1 MLAVLLLSTV
11 TQALPGSWEVGYATW
26 YTGVPNGGGSCEFPK
41 EVTASF
47 PFGMYAAIDYTL
59 YDDSKA
65 CGVCYEVECTGN
77 PSWTTELCECKAT
90 SVVLQADSSCC
101 TRDHNTPHFDLNP
114 AARAAILQND
124 CGNMAVRFRQVACT
138 YNSEGK
144 NVQIVPK
151 PGTTEWWYAFFVWD
165 VAETGQVVKARIK
178 SSGSSTWNDCPLKGG
193 AFFECGG
200 MKPYTAPITVELT
213 DIEGEVLVADDLI
226 TDPSKDTGSWDFG
239 TNFGKAGSPPVT
251 RAPATSSP
259 ATGAPVTTTP
269 STDAPQ
275 TGQPTTAPD
284 TQSPDTKAPDT
295 TAPDTA
301 APSTLVPG
309 TTAEPTAEPTTA
321 PDTAVPTVAPDTSAP
336 ATTAPATGAPLTSSP
351 KTTSPSTNAVT
362 SSPVGS
368 DTTGAPTTASPGTG
382 TTSSPGT
389 SSSPSTAS
397 PGTTSSTGTASP
409 GGTPTAVPT
418 PSPSSDDGVAVWVWI
433 LVAVLGTACIVAMVA
448 GGAYRYKNGG
458 KRVNMNSF
466 IGDENNLPEPYK
478 EMEPANL

>member
-1 MLAVLLLSTV
+1 MLALLLFSTV

-26 YTGVPNGGGSCEFPK
+26 YGGVASGGGSCEFPK

-65 CGVCYEVECTGN
+65 CGVCYEVECTGK
-77 PSWTTELCECKAT
+77 PGWTMEPCECKAT
-90 SVVLQADSSCC
+90 SVVLQADNSCC

-124 CGNMAVRFRQVACT
+124 CGNMAVRFRQVACP
-138 YNSEGK
+138 YNSEKK
-144 NVQIVPK
+144 NIQIVPK
-151 PGTTEWWYAFFVWD
+151 PGTSVWWYGFFVWD
-165 VAETGQVVKARIK
+165 VAGTGQVVKARIK
-178 SSGSSTWNDCPLKGG
+178 SSGSSTWVDCPLQSG
-193 AFFECGG
+193 AYFLCDDP
-200 MKPYTAPITVELT
+200 KPYTAPITVELT

-226 TDPSKDTGSWDFG
+226 TDPSKTGSWDFG

-259 ATGAPVTTTP
+259 ATRAPVTTTP
-269 STDAPQ
+269 APQ

-448 GGAYRYKNGG
+448 GAYMYRKCGEVQLSEFLAEGG
-458 KRVNMNSF
+458 SP
-466 IGDENNLPEPYK
+466 DYL
-478 EMEPANL
+478 EMESASI